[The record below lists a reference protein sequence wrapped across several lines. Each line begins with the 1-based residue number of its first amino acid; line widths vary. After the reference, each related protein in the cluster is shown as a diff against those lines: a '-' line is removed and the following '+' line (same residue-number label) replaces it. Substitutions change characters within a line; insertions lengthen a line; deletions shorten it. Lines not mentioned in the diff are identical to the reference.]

1 MSMMLRS
8 ILLVAVLLGAG
19 CATRGP
25 AAERDADQAAAEVRA
40 AETAFAQS
48 MADRDFE
55 AFARFLD
62 KDAVFVSN
70 GQPTRGKDA
79 ILAQWKAYFEGPQA
93 PFAWAPDLVQTSDGG
108 SLGYSTGLV
117 TGPDGKAFAR
127 FASTWRRLSSGEWR
141 VVFDHGHP
149 LCNCEKP

>member
-1 MSMMLRS
+1 MSTTFRS
-8 ILLVAVLLGAG
+8 LLLGAALIASG
-19 CATRGP
+19 CASQGRVSALG
-25 AAERDADQAAAEVRA
+25 ADRAAAEVRA

-55 AFARFLD
+55 AFARFVAD
-62 KDAVFVSN
+62 DAVFVSN
-70 GQPTRGKDA
+70 GQPTLGKDA
-79 ILAQWKAYFEGPQA
+79 ILAQWQAYFDGPQA
-93 PFAWAPDLVQTSDGG
+93 PFAWSPDLVQTSAEG

-127 FASTWRRLSSGEWR
+127 FASTWRRLPSGEWR

-149 LCNCEKP
+149 LCNCAKP